1 MIRIASGSTFRWRPR
16 PPATPPIRLSVVE
29 RVRRRGGLVGCGIVG
44 WVSVMA
50 VNLEHAGAAHH
61 WESP

>member
-1 MIRIASGSTFRWRPR
+1 M

-29 RVRRRGGLVGCGIVG
+29 RVRRRGGSSGCGGVG

-50 VNLEHAGAAHH
+50 VNLAHARRPGH